1 MRLTLRTLLAWLD
14 DTLQPTQVREI
25 GGQVAE
31 SPFAQELSERIHRV
45 TRQRRLSVPSSSGP
59 EATDPNVV
67 ASYLD
72 NDLDPEAVA
81 EYEKKCLT
89 SDVKLAEV
97 SSVHQI
103 LSLLGQRVKVPAE
116 ARTRMYQLVKG
127 REALPPRAPDA
138 KRAQVP
144 EPLTKPIQPWVVPD
158 TPRRSLFERFG
169 PLAAGLALIGLSI
182 LTASWSL
189 RAPQPEIVYPSLP
202 EEKTVP
208 GDAVANAAGNDD
220 TQSSMPDGP
229 QQLEPVLPEDTRVAG
244 IERPAAAGADS
255 AHSSKPSDVAETKAG
270 KGADST
276 AAAKDSMAL
285 KPLPADS
292 SGIAEADGVVL
303 LRYNNDQRE
312 WDRLVG
318 STSLLKSDRLLCLSP
333 FRVMVNLGKIPV
345 VLTGETEVR
354 ILSRLSDKVPA
365 IELIN
370 GRLVLRNPP
379 AGSLKVG
386 FSDRTVTLDLA
397 PSSSVVLERT
407 DRREYGQTVTQAPP
421 LVVYCT
427 TGEVPLT
434 ADLKHET
441 LTASDVVVID
451 TAGGVKR
458 TAIDTPP
465 AWATDPEPS
474 PREVQLREQFLRMFH
489 PGRPVLTE
497 IVAASEDDN
506 ADIKRLSILA
516 LKSLGDLS
524 LLMPMLSRKDDP
536 VTRHTALNA
545 IRTFMGLGRDSA
557 NRVRDQLSEEF
568 GDDTALFVEKM
579 LIGFTPDEVSNPQI
593 YDRLVSLLG
602 PERESVG
609 IRELALDTLKR
620 LTGRDDLGY
629 DPDHPEGKGLNAWK
643 DLQKQGKLRYSAS
656 RGKAK

>member
-45 TRQRRLSVPSSSGP
+45 TRQRRLSVPSGSGAD
-59 EATDPNVV
+59 ATDPNVV

-97 SSVHQI
+97 ASVHQI
-103 LSLLGQRVKVPAE
+103 LSLLGQKVKVPDE

-127 REALPPRAPDA
+127 REALRPRATDA
-138 KRAQVP
+138 KRAHVP
-144 EPLTKPIQPWVVPD
+144 EPVTRPIQPWVVPD
-158 TPRRSLFERFG
+158 TPRRSLLERFG
-169 PLAAGLALIGLSI
+169 PLAAGIALIGMSI

-189 RAPQPEIVYPSLP
+189 RAPQSEIVYPSQVTQ
-202 EEKTVP
+202 EAQP
-208 GDAVANAAGNDD
+208 GKAVANAPGKDD
-220 TQSSMPDGP
+220 AESSMPDGP
-229 QQLEPVLPEDTRVAG
+229 QELGPAPSEETRVASN
-244 IERPAAAGADS
+244 ERSVAAGPDSPAASKATDAAESKTTKAADS
-255 AHSSKPSDVAETKAG
+255 SGPTK
-270 KGADST
+270 DST
-276 AAAKDSMAL
+276 VSKTVPS
-285 KPLPADS
+285 DS
-292 SGIAEADGVVL
+292 SGIADGDGVVL

-318 STSLLKSDRLLCLSP
+318 STSVSKSDRLLCLTP
-333 FRVMVNLGKIPV
+333 FRAPITLGKIPI

-354 ILSRLSDKVPA
+354 ILSRSSEKVPA
-365 IELIN
+365 IELIQ
-370 GRLVLRNPP
+370 GRLLLRDPP
-379 AGSLKVG
+379 SASLKVG
-386 FSDRTVTLDLA
+386 FSDRSVTLELT
-397 PSSSVVLERT
+397 PSSRVVLERT
-407 DRREYGQTVTQAPP
+407 DRREYGQTVSQAPP

-427 TGEVPLT
+427 AGEVPLT

-465 AWATDPEPS
+465 AWATDAEPS
-474 PREVQLREQFLRMFH
+474 PREVQLRDQFLRMFH
-489 PGRPVLTE
+489 PNRPVLTE

-536 VTRHTALNA
+536 VTRSTALNA

-557 NRVRDQLSEEF
+557 NRVRDLLSEEF

-579 LIGFTPDEVSNPQI
+579 LIGIPPDEASNPQI
-593 YDRLVSLLG
+593 YERLVSLLG

-629 DPDHPEGKGLNAWK
+629 DPDHPEGKGLNAWR

>member
-59 EATDPNVV
+59 DGTDPNVV

-97 SSVHQI
+97 ASVHQI
-103 LSLLGQRVKVPAE
+103 LSLLGQKVKVPAE

-127 REALPPRAPDA
+127 REALRPRARDA
-138 KRAQVP
+138 KRAEVP

-158 TPRRSLFERFG
+158 TPRRNLFERIG
-169 PLAAGLALIGLSI
+169 PVAAGLALIGLSV

-189 RAPQPEIVYPSLP
+189 RAPQSEIVYPSGP
-202 EEKTVP
+202 PRDRVP
-208 GDAVANAAGNDD
+208 GDAGANAAAKDNAA
-220 TQSSMPDGP
+220 SSMPDGP
-229 QQLEPVLPEDTRVAG
+229 QELEPGLPEDARVASN
-244 IERPAAAGADS
+244 EKSAAAGPDS
-255 AHSSKPSDVAETKAG
+255 AVAPKPTDAAESKATKA
-270 KGADST
+270 ADPSV
-276 AAAKDSMAL
+276 AAKDSAVP
-285 KPLPADS
+285 KPVPADS

-318 STSLLKSDRLLCLSP
+318 STSVNKSDRILCLSP
-333 FRVMVNLGKIPV
+333 FRATITLGKIPIF
-345 VLTGETEVR
+345 LTGETEVR
-354 ILSRLSDKVPA
+354 ILSRSSDKIPA
-365 IELIN
+365 IELIQ
-370 GRLVLRNPP
+370 GRLLLRNPP
-379 AGSLKVG
+379 AASLKVG
-386 FSDRTVTLDLA
+386 FSDRNITLELT

-427 TGEVPLT
+427 AGEVPLT
-434 ADLKHET
+434 ADLKQET

-465 AWATDPEPS
+465 AWATDAEPS
-474 PREVQLREQFLRMFH
+474 PREVQIRDQFLRMFH

-536 VTRHTALNA
+536 VTRTTALNA
-545 IRTFMGLGRDSA
+545 IRTFMGLGRESA

-579 LIGFTPDEVSNPQI
+579 LIGITPDEASNPQI
-593 YDRLVSLLG
+593 YERLVSLLG

-609 IRELALDTLKR
+609 IRELAIDTLKR

-629 DPDHPEGKGLNAWK
+629 DPDHPEAKGLNAWK
-643 DLQKQGKLRYSAS
+643 DLQKQGKLRYSAT

>member
-45 TRQRRLSVPSSSGP
+45 TRQRRLSVPSGSGP
-59 EATDPNVV
+59 DATDPNVV

-72 NDLDPEAVA
+72 NDLDPDAVA
-81 EYEKKCLT
+81 EYEKRCLT

-97 SSVHQI
+97 ASVHQI
-103 LSLLGQRVKVPAE
+103 LSLLGQKVKVPAE

-127 REALPPRAPDA
+127 REALRPRAPET
-138 KRAQVP
+138 KRAQAP
-144 EPLTKPIQPWVVPD
+144 EPLTKPIQPWVVPEL
-158 TPRRSLFERFG
+158 PRRSWIERFG
-169 PLAAGLALIGLSI
+169 PLAAVIALIGLSI

-189 RAPQPEIVYPSLP
+189 RAPQQEIVYPSVGAGEPLP
-202 EEKTVP
+202 GVAVADAAGKD
-208 GDAVANAAGNDD
+208 DAVN
-220 TQSSMPDGP
+220 SMPDVP
-229 QQLEPVLPEDTRVAG
+229 QELEPVAAENIRVAG
-244 IERPAAAGADS
+244 TEKAAAAGADS
-255 AHSSKPSDVAETKAG
+255 APTSKPSNPADPKAV
-270 KGADST
+270 KGTEST
-276 AAAKDSMAL
+276 VAAKDRAVP
-285 KPLPADS
+285 KPVPADS
-292 SGIAEADGVVL
+292 SGLAEGDGVVL

-318 STSLLKSDRLLCLSP
+318 STSLLRSDRLLCLSP
-333 FRVMVNLGKIPV
+333 FRGTLTLGQIPV

-354 ILSRLSDKVPA
+354 VLSRSSDKVPA
-365 IELIN
+365 VELIQ
-370 GRLVLRNPP
+370 GRLILRNPP

-386 FSDRTVTLDLA
+386 FSDRTVTLELS
-397 PSSSVVLERT
+397 PSSSVALERT
-407 DRREYGQTVTQAPP
+407 DRREYAQTVTQAPP

-427 TGEVPLT
+427 AGEVPLT
-434 ADLKHET
+434 ADLKKET

-458 TAIDTPP
+458 TASDTPP
-465 AWATDPEPS
+465 AWATEVESS
-474 PREVQLREQFLRMFH
+474 PRDVQLREQFLRMFH

-506 ADIKRLSILA
+506 TNIKRMSILA

-524 LLMPMLSRKDDP
+524 LLMPMLSRRDDP
-536 VTRHTALNA
+536 VTRSTALAA
-545 IRTFMGLGRDSA
+545 IRSFMGLGRDSA
-557 NRVRDQLSEEF
+557 NRVREQLSEEF

-579 LIGFTPDEVSNPQI
+579 LIGITPDEASNPQI
-593 YDRLVSLLG
+593 YERLVSLLG

-609 IRELALDTLKR
+609 IRELALDTLTK
-620 LTGRDDLGY
+620 LTGKDDLGY
-629 DPDHPEGKGLNAWK
+629 DPDHPEGKGLNAWR
-643 DLQKQGKLRYSAS
+643 DLQKQGRLRYSAA

>member
-45 TRQRRLSVPSSSGP
+45 TRQRRLSVPGSSG
-59 EATDPNVV
+59 ADGTDPNVV

-97 SSVHQI
+97 ASVHQI

-127 REALPPRAPDA
+127 REALRPRAADA
-138 KRAQVP
+138 KRAKVP
-144 EPLTKPIQPWVVPD
+144 EPLTKPIQQWVVPD
-158 TPRRSLFERFG
+158 TPRRSLLERIG
-169 PLAAGLALIGLSI
+169 PLAAGIVLIGLSI

-202 EEKTVP
+202 AGDRVP
-208 GDAVANAAGNDD
+208 GDAVAHASGKDDAA
-220 TQSSMPDGP
+220 SSIPDGS
-229 QQLEPVLPEDTRVAG
+229 QELEPAPSQDTRVAG
-244 IERPAAAGADS
+244 PERAAAAGGDS
-255 AHSSKPSDVAETKAG
+255 ALAPKPTEAAESKTTKSADPSM
-270 KGADST
+270 
-276 AAAKDSMAL
+276 AAKDSAAS
-285 KPLPADS
+285 KPVPADS

-303 LRYNNDQRE
+303 LRYSNDQRE

-318 STSLLKSDRLLCLSP
+318 STSVSKSDRLLCLSP
-333 FRVMVNLGKIPV
+333 FRATITLGKIPF

-354 ILSRLSDKVPA
+354 ILPQSSDKVPA
-365 IELIN
+365 IELIQ
-370 GRLVLRNPP
+370 GRILLRKPP
-379 AGSLKVG
+379 AASLKVG
-386 FSDRTVTLDLA
+386 FSDRTITLELT

-427 TGEVPLT
+427 AGEVPLT
-434 ADLKHET
+434 VDLKHET

-458 TAIDTPP
+458 TSIDTPP
-465 AWATDPEPS
+465 AWATDAEPS
-474 PREVQLREQFLRMFH
+474 PREVQIREQFLRMFH
-489 PGRPVLTE
+489 PGRPILTE

-536 VTRHTALNA
+536 VTRSTALNA

-579 LIGFTPDEVSNPQI
+579 LIGITPDEASNPQI
-593 YDRLVSLLG
+593 YERLVSLLG

-643 DLQKQGKLRYSAS
+643 DLQKQGKLRYSPS
-656 RGKAK
+656 RGKAN